1 MKKSNLKLFIWTGY
15 DPDYYGGLAFA
26 IAEDEISARELVEKE
41 RGRHYP
47 VTNWG
52 ELEVRTLDEPI
63 ARQLAGG
70 G

>member
-1 MKKSNLKLFIWTGY
+1 MTNLKLFIWTDY
-15 DPDYYGGLAFA
+15 APDYYGGLAFA
-26 IAEDEISARELVEKE
+26 IAEDEISARKLVEQQ
-41 RGRHYP
+41 RGRNYP
-47 VTNWG
+47 VSNWG